1 MESLKLDRNL
11 AHLAILQRIELTTP
25 FQKRTRKLFGRYLF
39 SKIFSKYMLDLD
51 KISKDYYK
59 IMYHEYLTI
68 KKFMNSNQ
76 NILSIGAEIGGLEVI
91 INNSFED
98 EKFTFI
104 ERDFVS
110 KKIRYGWDNENSEA
124 YNKLYLLRNFLLLNQ
139 VSTDKFTIVNFD
151 KKDLPKD
158 YFNLII
164 SLYSLDFHYDFEIY
178 KNYLCSVS
186 DNKTTIIFDT
196 IRPDFFK
203 EIFEYVDVIKE
214 DNETLHKS
222 KRIACR
228 KFKK

>member
-1 MESLKLDRNL
+1 MEDLKLTRDM
-11 AHLAILQRIELTTP
+11 AQLAILQRIELANK
-25 FQKRTRKLFGRYLF
+25 FLMRIRKLFGRYLF

-51 KISKDYYK
+51 RISKDYYK
-59 IMYHEYLTI
+59 IMYHEFLTI

-76 NILSIGAEIGGLEVI
+76 NILSIGAGIGGLEAI

-124 YNKLYLLRNFLLLNQ
+124 YNKLNLLEYFLLSNC
-139 VSTDKFTIVNFD
+139 VKSNRFKKINFD
-151 KKDLPKD
+151 KENLPKEN
-158 YFNLII
+158 FNLIT
-164 SLYSLDFHYDFEIY
+164 SLYSLDFHYDFEVY
-178 KNYLCSVS
+178 KNYLSSVS
-186 DNKTTIIFDT
+186 DNETIIIFDT
-196 IRPDFFK
+196 IRANYFK
-203 EIFEYVDVIKE
+203 DIFENVMIIKE
-214 DNETLHKS
+214 DDDTLHKS